1 MTLRQ
6 RFLERPIAHRGLHDA
21 GAGRPEN
28 GLSAIQVAV
37 DAGYGVEI
45 DLQLSA
51 DGVPMVFHD
60 HELERMTGVRGE
72 ISDMPAEDLV
82 QIPLRGTDRPIPTL
96 HAALQVVE
104 GRVPLLI
111 EIKDQ
116 SRVMGEVDGVLER
129 AVAEMLDHYAGP
141 VAVMSFNPHSV
152 AVMAEAAP
160 DVTRGLVTGGYDHP
174 AWAPLGEARLEQL
187 RAIADFGRVGASFIS
202 HDKDDLDDQAV
213 QELRAR
219 GVPVLCWTVTSP
231 EEADDVRG
239 KADNITFEGF
249 RP

>member
-45 DLQLSA
+45 DLQLSS

-60 HELERMTGVRGE
+60 HELERMTGMRGE

-111 EIKDQ
+111 EIKSRRRYDVEQ
-116 SRVMGEVDGVLER
+116 SCI
-129 AVAEMLDHYAGP
+129 AVGDALAGYRGRH
-141 VAVMSFNPHSV
+141 AVMSFDPRV
-152 AVMAEAAP
+152 ARWFRRHAP
-160 DVTRGLVTGGYDHP
+160 DIVRGLVMREDAHGMTCLLYTSD
-174 AWAPLGEARLEQL
+174 A
-187 RAIADFGRVGASFIS
+187 AD
-202 HDKDDLDDQAV
+202 
-213 QELRAR
+213 E
-219 GVPVLCWTVTSP
+219 
-231 EEADDVRG
+231 
-239 KADNITFEGF
+239 
-249 RP
+249 